1 MFSSDVFIQFLT
13 AGGVVIAVIV
23 AAAWS
28 TKSVI
33 VHEVNKRHDLFKR
46 QLQQDVSHTLEQ
58 FRNALTEEKMI
69 FGAMQDSRSDSLVQL
84 YGTMI
89 DIAKNGRVLSKLGQ
103 NDLTSVVS
111 HAQDFLTSLQVFS
124 DVYQR
129 NGIYFSDEFCSVM
142 NAFMAEHEG
151 AVADIT
157 VTVSTPVSA
166 FQDEQKKI
174 TDIQRSWSTFEM
186 RIPAMIAEMKREF
199 RRLVGGS
206 NKWF

>member
-1 MFSSDVFIQFLT
+1 MFSSDVVIQFLT
-13 AGGVVIAVIV
+13 VGGVVIVFFVAV
-23 AAAWS
+23 AWS
-28 TKSVI
+28 IKSVI
-33 VHEVNKRHDLFKR
+33 IHEVNKRHELFKQ

-58 FRNALTEEKMI
+58 FRNALAEEKMI

-103 NDLTSVVS
+103 NDLTAVVS
-111 HAQDFLTSLQVFS
+111 HTQEFLASLQVFS

-129 NGIYFSDEFCSVM
+129 NGIYFSDAFCSVM

-151 AVADIT
+151 VVAKIT
-157 VTVSTPVSA
+157 ATVNTPVSA
-166 FQDEQKKI
+166 FQDEQNKI
-174 TDIQRSWSTFEM
+174 TDIQKSWSTFEM

-199 RRLVGGS
+199 RLLVGGS
-206 NKWF
+206 SKWF

>member
-1 MFSSDVFIQFLT
+1 MFSSDVVIQFL
-13 AGGVVIAVIV
+13 AFGGVVIAIIV
-23 AAAWS
+23 AVAWT
-28 TKSVI
+28 TKSAI
-33 VHEVNKRHDLFKR
+33 IHEVNKRYDLFKR

-58 FRNALTEEKMI
+58 FRNALAEEKTI

-84 YGTMI
+84 YGIMI

-103 NDLTSVVS
+103 SDLTDVVS
-111 HAQDFLTSLQVFS
+111 HARDFLASLQVLF

-151 AVADIT
+151 AVVNIT
-157 VTVSTPVSA
+157 AMVGTPAGA

-186 RIPAMIAEMKREF
+186 RIPAMIAEMKTEF

-206 NKWF
+206 SKWF

>member
-1 MFSSDVFIQFLT
+1 MFSSDVIIQFLT
-13 AGGVVIAVIV
+13 VGGVVIAIIV
-23 AAAWS
+23 AVAWS

-33 VHEVNKRHDLFKR
+33 VHEVNKRHDLFKQ
-46 QLQQDVSHTLEQ
+46 QLQQDVSHSLEQ

-69 FGAMQDSRSDSLVQL
+69 FGAMQDSRSDALVQL
-84 YGTMI
+84 YSTMI
-89 DIAKNGRVLSKLGQ
+89 DIAKNGKVLSKLGQ
-103 NDLTSVVS
+103 SDLTAVVS
-111 HAQDFLTSLQVFS
+111 HALDFLTSLQVFY
-124 DVYQR
+124 DAYQR

-157 VTVSTPVSA
+157 ARVGASAGA
-166 FQDEQKKI
+166 FQDEQKMI

-186 RIPAMIAEMKREF
+186 RIPVMIAEIKREF

-206 NKWF
+206 STWF

>member
-1 MFSSDVFIQFLT
+1 MFSSDVVIQFLT
-13 AGGVVIAVIV
+13 VGGVAIAFIV
-23 AAAWS
+23 AVAWS
-28 TKSVI
+28 IKSVI
-33 VHEVNKRHDLFKR
+33 IHEVNKRHVLFKQ

-58 FRNALTEEKMI
+58 FRNALAEEKMI

-103 NDLTSVVS
+103 NDLAAVVS
-111 HAQDFLTSLQVFS
+111 HAQDFLASLQVFS

-129 NGIYFSDEFCSVM
+129 NGIYFSDDFCSVM
-142 NAFMAEHEG
+142 NALMAEHEG
-151 AVADIT
+151 VVANIT
-157 VTVSTPVSA
+157 AAVSTPVSA
-166 FQDEQKKI
+166 FQDEQNKI

-186 RIPAMIAEMKREF
+186 RIPAMIDEMKREF

-206 NKWF
+206 SKWF